1 VTLVLG
7 FFFFF
12 VACRRRIRKVND
24 EILVAVR
31 QQSQTGSRAKEDL
44 GQAQHG
50 IEDLSG
56 RITEIK
62 AKAEQSETKVQE
74 ICRDIKK
81 LDYAK
86 RHLTNTITAFRR

>member
-1 VTLVLG
+1 M
-7 FFFFF
+7 F
-12 VACRRRIRKVND
+12 ACRRHIRKVND

>member
-1 VTLVLG
+1 M
-7 FFFFF
+7 
-12 VACRRRIRKVND
+12 ND
-24 EILVAVR
+24 EILVVVR
-31 QQSQTGSRAKEDL
+31 QQSQTGSRAKDDL
-44 GQAQHG
+44 DQAQNG
-50 IEDLSG
+50 IEDLSQ

-62 AKAEQSETKVQE
+62 VKAEQSETKVQE